1 MKKTLLII
9 LGILLSIKVS
19 AQSAHDLLNS
29 IVEKNKS
36 YNDISIIFE
45 YEFKNE
51 TNGFSEN
58 TGGYMYM
65 KGNSFVINM
74 DGQEMICDGKTL
86 WTHLIDDEEVM
97 ISDATEDGNIS
108 PLAIIETFSQNVNVS
123 FDANNND
130 STTLLIEEEE
140 KSTFEIASIS
150 VDKDLK
156 IIKLVITTLDGDVI
170 TYKINSFKT
179 NQDLPNS
186 MFIFDERIYPNVE
199 IIDMR

>member
-130 STTLLIEEEE
+130 ITTLLIEEEE